1 MKLKYRDKVK
11 TFYKD
16 IEANRFLGTHIHGM
30 IYRPITSTLYY
41 EFDRHEFWDDGEEMT
56 GEEWA
61 AIAKALINSSN

>member
-16 IEANRFLGTHIHGM
+16 IEANRFLGTHIPGM
-30 IYRPITSTLYY
+30 KYSQITPEIYYK
-41 EFDRHEFWDDGEEMT
+41 FHRHEFWDDGEEMT

-61 AIAKALINSSN
+61 AIATAMVLS